1 MSPLRTRTRTTG
13 AVSFALGAVLLLSA
27 CGGGGTD
34 EPAAASDGAAPA
46 EDSAGTVVAP
56 LSGELGDLSFMDSA
70 ARGIEMAAEELGQ
83 DIRIIEASS
92 NDAPA
97 WDRNIREAA
106 RRDDVGLIV
115 TGGIVVAS
123 TLEKIAPEFGDKQF
137 VIFDSE
143 SVGDNVTGI
152 TYAQNE
158 GAFLAGVTAALI
170 TSNPDLFPLA
180 EGTMKVGLV
189 GGVDIPVGRDFA
201 AGFQHGVRTVDPTIE
216 VDLRFTGDFVS
227 PQKGFDTATA
237 ILRDGADVLYHFAG
251 PTGLGALEAAATEG
265 RYGLGSDSNQN
276 HLHPGHIPGSVI
288 KAVDNTLFEAIMAF
302 SRGELVPG
310 ETRVGDLSNDGVG
323 FEFDDELVPAEI
335 QEQVDAYRQQVI
347 DGEIVVDSAF

>member
-1 MSPLRTRTRTTG
+1 MSSHRNRITG
-13 AVSFALGAVLLLSA
+13 AVSFTLGATLLLAA
-27 CGGGGTD
+27 CGGGSNGSDDPQTQPT
-34 EPAAASDGAAPA
+34 EPG
-46 EDSAGTVVAP
+46 EDSVSTIVAP

-70 ARGIEMAAEELGQ
+70 ARGIEMASEELGQ

-97 WDRNIREAA
+97 WDRNLREAA
-106 RRDDVGLIV
+106 RRSDVGLIV

-123 TLEKIAPEFGDKQF
+123 TLEKVAPEFPEKDF

-201 AGFQHGVRTVDPTIE
+201 AGFEHGVRTVDPAIE

-237 ILRDGADVLYHFAG
+237 ILRDGADVIYHFAG

-265 RYGLGSDSNQN
+265 RYGIGSDSNQN

-288 KAVDNTLFEAIMAF
+288 KAVDKTLYEAILAF
-302 SRGELVPG
+302 SRGELVRG
-310 ETRVGDLSNDGVG
+310 ETRVGNLTNDGVG
-323 FEFDDELVPAEI
+323 FEFEDSMVPAEI
-335 QEQVDAYRQQVI
+335 QDQVNAYRQQVI

>member
-1 MSPLRTRTRTTG
+1 MSPRRTRTRTTG
-13 AVSFALGAVLLLSA
+13 AVSFVLGATLLLAA
-27 CGGGGTD
+27 CGGGD
-34 EPAAASDGAAPA
+34 SDGPQSEPNDAG
-46 EDSAGTVVAP
+46 EDSVATIVAP

-70 ARGIEMAAEELGQ
+70 ARGIEMASEELSQ
-83 DIRIIEASS
+83 EIRIIEASS

-97 WDRNIREAA
+97 WDRNLREAA
-106 RRDDVGLIV
+106 RRADVGLII

-123 TLEKIAPEFGDKQF
+123 TLEKVAPEFPDKDF
-137 VIFDSE
+137 VIFDSP
-143 SVGDNVTGI
+143 SVGENVTGI

-158 GAFLAGVTAALI
+158 GAFLAGITAALI

-201 AGFQHGVRTVDPTIE
+201 AGFEHGVRTIDPSIE

-237 ILRDGADVLYHFAG
+237 ILRDGADVVYHFAG
-251 PTGLGALEAAATEG
+251 PTGLGVLEAAATEG

-276 HLHPGHIPGSVI
+276 HLHPGNIPGSVI
-288 KAVDNTLFEAIMAF
+288 KAVDNTLFEAIMAY
-302 SRGELVPG
+302 SRGELEGG
-310 ETRVGDLSNDGVG
+310 ETRVGNLANDGVG
-323 FEFDDELVPAEI
+323 FEFDDSLVPAEI
-335 QEQVDAYRQQVI
+335 QDQVNTYRQKVI